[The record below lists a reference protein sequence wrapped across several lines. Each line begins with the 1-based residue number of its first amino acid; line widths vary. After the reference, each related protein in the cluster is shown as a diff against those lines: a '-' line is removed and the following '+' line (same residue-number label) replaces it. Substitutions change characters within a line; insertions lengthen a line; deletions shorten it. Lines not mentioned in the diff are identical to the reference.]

1 VTFTA
6 PPLPAGQTTPSV
18 ITLRVVAT
26 NTGNANSAPALT
38 TVTITPVPDV
48 VAVTAAQ
55 YRTSKQRLD
64 VTATS
69 SVVSP
74 NVVLTLQ
81 PYLTIT
87 GATFDPAALGNT
99 FTNTGGGIYTLT
111 LVGPPEPAIP
121 PAKPIQVK
129 SNLGGLSPQTAITVR
144 K

>member
-1 VTFTA
+1 V
-6 PPLPAGQTTPSV
+6 V
-18 ITLRVVAT
+18 NLRVVAT

-38 TVTITPVPDV
+38 TVTIKPAPDV

-55 YRTSKQRLD
+55 FRVSRVRLD

-69 SVVSP
+69 TVVSP
-74 NVVLTLQ
+74 NVVLKLL
-81 PYLTIT
+81 PYLTVT

-111 LVGPPEPAIP
+111 LVGAPEPAIP
-121 PAKPIQVK
+121 PARPIVV
-129 SNLGGLSPQTAITVR
+129 SSSLGGVSPGAAITV